1 METEDMTEG
10 GPAISRFEVSEPKRM
25 AAGSTAQLVADCT
38 TADPKSRLVLSAVPS
53 SYTLHPASV
62 PLNPGT
68 NLVRIRVVVAGPP
81 GQVTIVGKLGSLS
94 REDSLLVE
102 GARSRPDGS
111 P

>member
-1 METEDMTEG
+1 METEDMKESS
-10 GPAISRFEVSEPKRM
+10 PAISRFEISEPKRM
-25 AAGSTAQLVADCT
+25 AAGSTVQLVADCT
-38 TADPKSRLVLSAVPS
+38 APDPKSRLVLSAVPS
-53 SYTLHPASV
+53 SYALYPGSI

-94 REDSLLVE
+94 REDSVLVE
-102 GARSRPDGS
+102 GARRSS